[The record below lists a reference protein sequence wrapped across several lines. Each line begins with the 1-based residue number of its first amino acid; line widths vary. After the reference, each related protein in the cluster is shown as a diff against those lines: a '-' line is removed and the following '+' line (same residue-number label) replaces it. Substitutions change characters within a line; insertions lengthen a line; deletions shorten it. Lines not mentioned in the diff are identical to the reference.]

1 LTGLGPQPGRLT
13 PRQAVGWGVAFLV
26 IAVLIVLF
34 FIFGRQVHPALG

>member
-1 LTGLGPQPGRLT
+1 
-13 PRQAVGWGVAFLV
+13 VAFLV